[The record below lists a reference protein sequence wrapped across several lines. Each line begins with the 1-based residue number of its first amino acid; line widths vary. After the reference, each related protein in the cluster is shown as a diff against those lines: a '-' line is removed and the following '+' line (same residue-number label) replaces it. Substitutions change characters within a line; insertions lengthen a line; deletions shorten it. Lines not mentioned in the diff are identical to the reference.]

1 MKCYISALNT
11 FIISWE
17 ILLPCLSDCEFPL
30 SGDCVTHFLLLPLEV
45 LCGPWSFQLGLV
57 EKDEY
62 IMHIMYVCIY
72 NIYMSVCVW
81 SCTNFNNNSFW
92 SALLMWFYIQIHQMD
107 FESFSLYRAVYK
119 GWRIFLAGWDWN
131 ICSKILPQKVNKICL
146 PCVYKVRAVYIF
158 MAV

>member
-1 MKCYISALNT
+1 MRNTSTLSEWLWVPAQWGLCYSF
-11 FIISWE
+11 FITTTWGLI
-17 ILLPCLSDCEFPL
+17 
-30 SGDCVTHFLLLPLEV
+30 
-45 LCGPWSFQLGLV
+45 GPWSFQLGLV
-57 EKDEY
+57 EKDDY